1 MRAIARC
8 THRLRLL
15 FLPAQPSS
23 SAGQTR
29 MTMHAPLEAAD
40 AFRTLTSVEAV
51 RSSLSSAA
59 ERLGFKYLVC
69 CDLPRPGENLKAMQ
83 LANSWPAAWAN
94 KYFARNYVLRD
105 PMARELFRT
114 CRPFRWDEVLERRKM
129 ERAELAV
136 MREAAD
142 FGMRQGL
149 VVPIHGC
156 DARTGVLG
164 MAGEHCNF
172 DARSG
177 AEIHLIAIYAHARLK
192 DLLAGPETTHPAVPL
207 TPRQRECLHWV
218 AAGKSAWAIGEILG
232 VSEST
237 VHATLEKRQAK
248 ARRRD
253 AHASRAEGRDERAG
267 PDLTCTCA
275 FTGSLLFPSGLSE
288 GIDGMLSTRSEAI
301 AGPT

>member
-1 MRAIARC
+1 
-8 THRLRLL
+8 
-15 FLPAQPSS
+15 
-23 SAGQTR
+23 
-29 MTMHAPLEAAD
+29 MTMHAPLEAVD

-51 RSSLSSAA
+51 RSRLFSAA

-83 LANSWPAAWAN
+83 LVNSWPAAWAN
-94 KYFARNYVLRD
+94 RYFARNYVLHD
-105 PMARELFRT
+105 PMVRELFRT

-129 ERAELAV
+129 ERAERAV

-156 DARTGVLG
+156 DGRTGVLG
-164 MAGEHCNF
+164 MAGDYCDF

-177 AEIHLIAIYAHARLK
+177 AEIHLVAIYAHARLK
-192 DLLAGPETTHPAVPL
+192 DFLGEPDKACPVVRL

-232 VSEST
+232 ISEST
-237 VHATLEKRQAK
+237 VHATLENAKRRLGVATRTQAVL
-248 ARRRD
+248 
-253 AHASRAEGRDERAG
+253 RAVM
-267 PDLTCTCA
+267 
-275 FTGSLLFPSGLSE
+275 TGQVR
-288 GIDGMLSTRSEAI
+288 I
-301 AGPT
+301 